1 MVLSLGEVC
10 AKAPSVFYTKIS
22 LVSGRD
28 TRSVIF
34 SLFFFG
40 RGVPAYDGW
49 SYFPA
54 FLFFCF
60 WEVSECEGL
69 SSF

>member
-34 SLFFFG
+34 NLFFLG
-40 RGVPAYDGW
+40 EVSLHTMVGLV
-49 SYFPA
+49 
-54 FLFFCF
+54 FLLFCF
-60 WEVSECEGL
+60 SASGR
-69 SSF
+69 